1 MFVGIVFDWQVSI
14 RPEHLPQSDWSLIS
28 SKGMKVLEPKL
39 KKYIS
44 WKETVQVDWFVL
56 LGCTLSETHLTRGR
70 DLSPQ
75 LDLLSS

>member
-1 MFVGIVFDWQVSI
+1 MFVGVVFDWQVSI
-14 RPEHLPQSDWSLIS
+14 SPEHLPQSDRSLIN
-28 SKGMKVLEPKL
+28 SKGINVLEPKL

-56 LGCTLSETHLTRGR
+56 LGCTLSETLTRGR